1 MAENGWRKRIN
12 VGTNQD
18 KYHTMFLSLIM
29 LAVALSLSVI
39 AAWYSIAGLAAIFAA
54 AVLPIMIMGGILEL
68 AKVVVTLWL
77 HEYWTRC
84 RWLMKCY
91 LVPAVFMLMV
101 ITSMGIFG
109 FLSKAHSD
117 QTLISGDVQSKI
129 AIYDEKIKTSR
140 DNIEANRRALKQL
153 DEAVDQSMARS
164 TSETG
169 ADKAVAIR
177 KGQARERARLQA
189 EIVAEQ
195 KTISKISEERAPIAA
210 EIRKVEAE
218 VGPIKYI
225 AALIYGDNT
234 DVNTLESAV
243 RWVII
248 ILVTVFD
255 PLAIMMLL
263 AATEGMKWS
272 REKKQTDNDDVELLH
287 KTVPAHITEVTVPA
301 PTEPAHETE
310 SDNDS
315 KPQFDNNNNWR
326 MWPFPKRDVAH
337 AYPPDNG
344 PLTTEQIVQLQQSP
358 EALNLPTLHKQVQ
371 SDLFAD
377 LDDDYGNCYK
387 CNTALL
393 NAPGIGSFC
402 PNKECNV
409 LDNVLDAE
417 EPVVLVDAATTLEP
431 VPEPTQTIVEQEQAA
446 ESVQDVDVVAVPEQE
461 SAQDIVDQEPAVDDD
476 ELNEMDPATKAA
488 ARRWKD
494 ANPSRTL
501 KFQRKLYD
509 TGQIDQ
515 LPWMS
520 SDYYI
525 QPVADNAEIRETQSG
540 FGTAFPEDPVKG
552 DTYVRI
558 DRLPSVLYKF
568 NGYNWIEV
576 DKDQNNRYAYNEAYI
591 DHLIAKIDSGV
602 YDPEL
607 LSETERDQIEHRLT
621 GN

>member
-1 MAENGWRKRIN
+1 
-12 VGTNQD
+12 
-18 KYHTMFLSLIM
+18 MFLSLIM

-54 AVLPIMIMGGILEL
+54 AVMPIIIMGSILEL

-77 HEYWTRC
+77 HEYWSRC

-140 DNIEANRRALKQL
+140 DNVEANRRALKQL
-153 DEAVDQSMARS
+153 DEAVDQVMGRS
-164 TSETG
+164 TDEKG
-169 ADKAVAIR
+169 ATKASDIR
-177 KGQARERARLQA
+177 KGQAKERARLQA
-189 EIVAEQ
+189 EIIAEQ
-195 KTISKISEERAPIAA
+195 KTIGRITEERAPIAA

-263 AATEGMKWS
+263 AATESLKWT
-272 REKKQTDNDDVELLH
+272 REKKQADTDDVELLH
-287 KTVPAHITEVTVPA
+287 KTVPAHITDVIEPTPTKPA
-301 PTEPAHETE
+301 YEP
-310 SDNDS
+310 DD
-315 KPQFDNNNNWR
+315 
-326 MWPFPKRDVAH
+326 
-337 AYPPDNG
+337 G
-344 PLTTEQIVQLQQSP
+344 PLSDQQVGQLKKSIEASGLPNGKLIVREELFPIECFKCGTELII
-358 EALNLPTLHKQVQ
+358 
-371 SDLFAD
+371 
-377 LDDDYGNCYK
+377 
-387 CNTALL
+387 
-393 NAPGIGSFC
+393 APGIGPFC
-402 PNKECNV
+402 PNKQCDV
-409 LDNVLDAE
+409 LDNVLNAEPIVFVDATVAPKPEPEEFAVKQDYSAIAEWDASLKKEMAESTPDIVEE
-417 EPVVLVDAATTLEP
+417 EPVT
-431 VPEPTQTIVEQEQAA
+431 
-446 ESVQDVDVVAVPEQE
+446 
-461 SAQDIVDQEPAVDDD
+461 DDD
-476 ELNEMDPATKAA
+476 ELANMDSATKAA

-501 KFQRKLYD
+501 KFQRRLYD

-520 SDYYI
+520 PEYYT
-525 QPVADNAEIRETQSG
+525 QLVPDNLAVHETQSG
-540 FGTAFPEDPVKG
+540 FGTVFPVDPTKG
-552 DTYVRI
+552 DTYLRI

-568 NGYNWIEV
+568 NGYSWIEV
-576 DKDQNNRYAYNEAYI
+576 DKDLNNRYAYNEAYI
-591 DHLIAKIDSGV
+591 DHLIAKIDSGE

-607 LSETERDQIEHRLT
+607 LSDAERDQIEHRLT
-621 GN
+621 GK